1 MVDKN
6 VLEDSRYTFWDLI
19 SKYKI
24 VIPMIQRD
32 YVQGKEDKK
41 INIIRKNLI
50 DSIRLAMEGEKRL
63 DFDFIYGSTKMN
75 EKGKEELSLL
85 DGQQRITTLFLIYWY
100 FATKEGKITDE
111 IKKVLHNFSYQNRVS
126 SREFCKSLIDEKLD
140 IKKDETISSQIKN
153 KIWYFNE
160 WDNDPTVK
168 NMLNMLDY
176 IHKNF
181 YEKDAFEDLI
191 DSDKKIISFYFV
203 PLEKFNLTDELYIK
217 MNSRGKKLTNF
228 EIFKS
233 KIIEIIKEKKDDEL
247 LETFSQKVETDWA
260 NFFLEYRKENENTI
274 DEIFMRY
281 VYYITEMIY
290 ATKISEK
297 TSRDSEKDS
306 PFDYDKNTLN
316 LNLKLIEE
324 TYKDKK
330 NIKLLIDFLN
340 IWKTKADLNNDI
352 NNTFSSKYEE
362 GKVDLF
368 KENINLFENCI
379 YAKDFDLFDKVM
391 LYAFLLK
398 KKNNRNDKEYEDLRI
413 IRNIILNIRW
423 FSNPKE
429 EYSSNIRYYMLREY
443 FEDFEKIIGTNSY
456 DRLIKLK
463 DNFTKETFNT
473 ELQKANIIN
482 KKPELKKVIF
492 ECEDTNSTK
501 GNLSNL
507 LELIEENSNKSIEF
521 VKILNNSSYYSLIYR
536 AMLSF
541 ENYGINVGNSR
552 VGDRFFYGESDR
564 IYDIVTY
571 TTNIEIQRKIKK
583 AFKKIYSKLEET
595 DFRDIKNILN
605 NIINENIKVL
615 PKSGWLYNIL
625 KYEDIW
631 ELSYE
636 RCTNKKNPVIY
647 TFAIKNINDFGID
660 NVEIASFSKKST
672 NSRHINSYYKPIL
685 KYYNLKKEQE
695 CYTTNDDN
703 GKIILDNGIIIK
715 MVKEGFQIFSIDKA
729 NKIKELLNVKNFEDE
744 REILIKYNNE
754 LDYIEQAKN
763 LIDKI
768 INV

>member
-1 MVDKN
+1 MVDKII
-6 VLEDSRYTFWDLI
+6 LEDGRYTFWDLI
-19 SKYKI
+19 KKYKI

-41 INIIRKNLI
+41 INTIRKNLI
-50 DSIRLAMEGEKRL
+50 DSIRLAIDGEKRL
-63 DFDFIYGSTKMN
+63 DFDFIYGSTKMKEN
-75 EKGKEELSLL
+75 ETEELSLL

-100 FATKEGKITDE
+100 FATKEGKITNE
-111 IKKVLHNFSYQNRVS
+111 IKRILHNFSYQNRVS
-126 SREFCKSLIDEKLD
+126 SRDFCKSLIDEKLE
-140 IKKDETISSQIKN
+140 IKKDEAISSQIKN
-153 KIWYFNE
+153 KTWYFNE
-160 WDNDPTVK
+160 WDNDPTIK
-168 NMLNMLDY
+168 NMLNMLDC

-191 DSDKKIISFYFV
+191 DSKKKLISFYFV

-217 MNSRGKKLTNF
+217 MNSRVKKLTNF

-233 KIIEIIKEKKDDEL
+233 KMIEIIKVKKDDEL
-247 LETFSQKVETDWA
+247 LETFSRKVETDWA
-260 NFFLEYRKENENTI
+260 NLFFEYRKENEITI

-290 ATKISEK
+290 ATRISEK
-297 TSRDSEKDS
+297 TSKDSEKDS

-324 TYKDKK
+324 TYKDKE

-340 IWKTKADLNNDI
+340 IWKTKEDLNNDI
-352 NNTFSSKYEE
+352 NNTFSNKYEE
-362 GKVDLF
+362 GKVALF

-398 KKNNRNDKEYEDLRI
+398 KKNNRNDKEYDDLRI

-423 FSNPKE
+423 FSKATE
-429 EYSSNIRYYMLREY
+429 EYISNLRYYMLREY
-443 FEDFEKIIGTNSY
+443 FETFEKIIGTNSY
-456 DRLIKLK
+456 DKLIKLK
-463 DNFTKETFNT
+463 DNSVKETFNT
-473 ELQKANIIN
+473 ELQKAMIISL
-482 KKPELKKVIF
+482 KPELKKVIF

-507 LELIEENSNKSIEF
+507 LELIEENSNKIINF
-521 VKILNNSSYYSLIYR
+521 VKILNNNSYYTLIYR

-541 ENYGINVGNSR
+541 EDYGINVGNSR
-552 VGDRFFYGESDR
+552 IGDRFFYGESDR

-571 TTNIEIQRKIKK
+571 TTNIEIQRKIKV
-583 AFKKIYSKLEET
+583 AFKKIYNKLQET
-595 DFRDIKNILN
+595 DFGDIKNTLN
-605 NIINENIKVL
+605 NIIDENIKVL
-615 PKSGWLYNIL
+615 PKNEWLYNIL

-631 ELSYE
+631 ELSFE
-636 RCTNKKNPVIY
+636 RSINKNNPVVY

-660 NVEIASFSKKST
+660 NVEIASFSRKST
-672 NSRHINSYYKPIL
+672 NSRHINPYYKPIL

-715 MVKEGFQIFSIDKA
+715 MIKEGFQIFSIDKA
-729 NKIKELLNVKNFEDE
+729 DRIKELFNVKNFDAEGG
-744 REILIKYNNE
+744 ILIKYNKQ
-754 LDYIEQAKN
+754 LDYIEQEKN

-768 INV
+768 INI